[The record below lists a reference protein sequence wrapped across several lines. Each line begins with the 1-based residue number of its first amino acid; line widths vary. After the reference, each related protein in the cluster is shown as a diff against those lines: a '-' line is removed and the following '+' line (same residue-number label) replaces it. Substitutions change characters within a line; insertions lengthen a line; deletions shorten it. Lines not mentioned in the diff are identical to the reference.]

1 VGHCVSRNAANHSG
15 QAIPLPPVVTVLSC
29 ALPPYLIS
37 GLSLGKAALLQAPR
51 RLRSLR
57 RHTLLLP
64 NSAALGGASRSPSPP
79 LFASEALISPSS
91 DFLGVFVGRARLSL
105 VPSPVVANSSLVH
118 ACSLFGHAYL
128 LDTALTFAR
137 YQTPS

>member
-1 VGHCVSRNAANHSG
+1 MGHCVSRNAANHSG
-15 QAIPLPPVVTVLSC
+15 QAIPLPSVVTVLSC

-37 GLSLGKAALLQAPR
+37 GLSLGKAAPLQAPH

-64 NSAALGGASRSPSPP
+64 NSAALGGAPRPPSPP

-91 DFLGVFVGRARLSL
+91 DFLGVFVRARLSL

-128 LDTALTFAR
+128 LDMALTFAR